1 MSQLETL
8 KGFDKFF
15 MDNSKEFQKIF
26 DSNEPQNMP
35 LPGGWSDKLD
45 YFQQMI
51 VLKSIRPDKISLAV
65 QNFVV

>member
-1 MSQLETL
+1 
-8 KGFDKFF
+8 
-15 MDNSKEFQKIF
+15 
-26 DSNEPQNMP
+26 MP

-51 VLKSIRPDKISLAV
+51 VVKAIRPDKIALAV